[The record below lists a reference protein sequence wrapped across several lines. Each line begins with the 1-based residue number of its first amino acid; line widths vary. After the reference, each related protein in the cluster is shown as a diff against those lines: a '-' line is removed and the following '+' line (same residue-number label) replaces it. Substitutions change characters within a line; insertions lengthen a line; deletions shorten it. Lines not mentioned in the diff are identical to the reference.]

1 MTQPDP
7 DLEPMRFRPV
17 GKGHL
22 VVALGVGCAC
32 VLYVTSCVLTRSYSE
47 AFFATPLFVGFV
59 VGLASQERPYR
70 NTLLALMLALTFSVL
85 TLQEGV
91 ICVLFTLP
99 ILIPLAL
106 VGAYTGFT
114 ARGWWR
120 QRRARQQAG
129 AAALVLAIAWQALD
143 GATDDPA
150 AHPVHSASLFVVVDA
165 APDAVFEQL
174 TTTKLE
180 LGGPWPWFLEVG
192 LPIPR
197 SLEVV
202 RPGAGGQI
210 RLEQSTGTA
219 EGRISTWVPG
229 ETLEYGIDAYRV
241 NDPPFHITR
250 LGRAPDYGLRAERVG
265 DWLTV
270 ERVRFDI
277 AALPNGQTELQR
289 TMVWRRH
296 LAPAIYFGWLQQEVI
311 ERGHA
316 RLLAHLRQTL
326 TARPVPIA
334 PSSPLVAAAERCDC
348 CECAAAD
355 VSAPRQQ

>member
-1 MTQPDP
+1 MNQPDG
-7 DLEPMRFRPV
+7 DLELMRFRPV
-17 GKGHL
+17 GTAHL

-32 VLYVTSCVLTRSYSE
+32 ALYVTGCVLTRSYSE

-59 VGLASQERPYR
+59 VGLASHERPYR
-70 NTLLALMLALTFSVL
+70 NTLLALLLALTFSVL

-114 ARGWWR
+114 ARRWWR
-120 QRRARQQAG
+120 HRRARQQAG

-150 AHPVHSASLFVVVDA
+150 AHPLHTASLFVIVDA
-165 APDAVFEQL
+165 APAAVFEQL

-180 LGGPWPWFLEVG
+180 VGGPWPWFIEAG

-202 RPGAGGQI
+202 RPGAGGRVRI
-210 RLEQSTGTA
+210 EQSTGSA
-219 EGRISTWVPG
+219 EGRITEWQPG
-229 ETLEYGIDAYRV
+229 QTLEYGIDAYRV
-241 NDPPFHITR
+241 EDPPFHITR

-270 ERVRFDI
+270 ERVRFDLSP
-277 AALPNGQTELQR
+277 LPNGQTELLR

-296 LAPAIYFGWLQQEVI
+296 LAPAIYFGWLQQTVI
-311 ERGHA
+311 ERGQA
-316 RLLAHLRQTL
+316 RLLAHLSQTL
-326 TARPVPIA
+326 AERPSPVVPA
-334 PSSPLVAAAERCDC
+334 SGLVAAVPAIQE
-348 CECAAAD
+348 
-355 VSAPRQQ
+355 